1 MSQIVKPESEGELC
15 PSENW
20 LKVAAYK
27 IPKNYRRTLTRRK
40 NQFIVLVVR
49 TFLQSAFC
57 LFPSMIREF
66 SHKRSRYRYRSP
78 TARSL
83 SFTEIPAATLSPD
96 KCSPYCCG
104 SGVKVKIRPFQRE
117 IFFWSHSGCDRKR
130 EHDAEFVFPC
140 SLKKTARLFRR

>member
-27 IPKNYRRTLTRRK
+27 IPKNYRRTLTRRE
-40 NQFIVLVVR
+40 NQIIVLVVR

-66 SHKRSRYRYRSP
+66 AHKRSRYRYGSP

-83 SFTEIPAATLSPD
+83 RLTEIPASPLTPD
-96 KCSPYCCG
+96 ECSSYGCG
-104 SGVKVKIRPFQRE
+104 SGLKV
-117 IFFWSHSGCDRKR
+117 
-130 EHDAEFVFPC
+130 
-140 SLKKTARLFRR
+140 